1 MTIRTIPCAIALA
14 CAANFACAQDSA
26 VETIT
31 VTGSRLPVNLSDL
44 AASVTVLNEAD
55 IQASGA
61 TQLTDLLRGMPG
73 ISISQS
79 GSPGALAELRL
90 RGSETNHLLVLIDG
104 VIVNDLSQG
113 GLVDFAH
120 LTAANIAKVEL
131 LRGAQSAL
139 WGSGAVAGV
148 VSITTKGHTQPSDSA
163 SLSAAAGNGGTYR
176 GAVSASH
183 NVDNLSAS
191 FYANRFKTDG
201 DNVSRTGTEDDGY
214 RNTTAGASL
223 NWQLASQHSLSAS
236 VRVVDYQN
244 DYDATDFSTGLPADA
259 DNVTDGKQLTSSVQW
274 HFSVPQLGYR
284 SEIKAQY
291 HKDDNDNL
299 TDGVD
304 AGGTTGERK
313 QLNWTHFFD
322 ADVANFA
329 IGAELLKREFEQRG
343 PATYG
348 DPNYRGDDNTSSVFA
363 ELTGWGTEQ
372 LSTQFSLRY
381 DDNERFDKAWSYRA
395 GARYSLTRQVS
406 VFTSVSQAVKTPS
419 FTELYGYYPASFIG
433 NPELQPEQS
442 REYELGLSSAFTDEL
457 SAQLSVY
464 STRLEQ
470 EIVSI
475 WDADSGLSSVANTTE
490 DSRRD
495 GFEASVEWVAD
506 TWQLTAHYTYL
517 DASQGDGSNQTVE
530 LRRPNHTGSIIYR
543 HSLPVQGLSAYI
555 KADYTGV
562 RKDTFYPPWPASAQT
577 LDLDPYWL
585 VSMNVSYALTTHW
598 DLGLRVDNAL
608 AQEYEDIVG
617 YSGTERRYL
626 AQASY
631 RF

>member
-1 MTIRTIPCAIALA
+1 MTIRTIPCAITLA
-14 CAANFACAQDSA
+14 CAASFACAQDTS

-73 ISISQS
+73 ISVSQS
-79 GSPGALAELRL
+79 GSPGSLAELRL

-120 LTAANIAKVEL
+120 LTSANIAKIEL

-148 VSITTKGHTQPSDSA
+148 VSITTKGQTQPSDSA
-163 SLSAAAGNGGTYR
+163 SISAAAGNGGTYR
-176 GAVSASH
+176 GAVSANHSS
-183 NVDNLSAS
+183 NNLNLS
-191 FYANRFKTDG
+191 FYANHFNTDG
-201 DNVSRTGTEDDGY
+201 DNVSRAGDEDDGY
-214 RNTTAGASL
+214 ENTTTGASIH
-223 NWQLASQHSLSAS
+223 WQVASQHAVSAN
-236 VRVVDYQN
+236 VRLVDYQN
-244 DYDATDFSTGLPADA
+244 DYDATDAATGLPADA
-259 DNVTDGKQLTSSVQW
+259 DNVTDGKQITSSVQW
-274 HFSVPQLGYR
+274 HYSLPEIGYR
-284 SEIKAQY
+284 SEVKAQY
-291 HKDDNDNL
+291 HKDNNDNL
-299 TDGVD
+299 TSGID

-322 ADVANFA
+322 LDVANFA
-329 IGAELLKREFEQRG
+329 LGGELLKREFEQRG
-343 PATYG
+343 PDTYG
-348 DPNYRGDDNTSSVFA
+348 DPNYRGDDSTNSVFA
-363 ELTGWGTEQ
+363 ELTGWGTKQ
-372 LSTQFSLRY
+372 LNTQFSVRY
-381 DDNERFDKAWSYRA
+381 DDNERFDTAWSYRA
-395 GARYSLTRQVS
+395 GARYSFTKQVA
-406 VFTSVSQAVKTPS
+406 VFASVSQAVKTPS

-433 NPELQPEQS
+433 NPDLQPEQS
-442 REYELGLSSAFTDEL
+442 REYELGLSSDFTE
-457 SAQLSVY
+457 SVTAQFSVY

-495 GFEASVEWVAD
+495 GFEASLQWAAD

-517 DASQGDGSNQTVE
+517 DASQGDGTNQTVE
-530 LRRPNHTGSIIYR
+530 LRRPNHTGSVTYR
-543 HSLPVQGLSAYI
+543 HSLPVQGMSVYI

-585 VSMNVSYALTTHW
+585 VSMNVNYAVTSHW
-598 DLGLRVDNAL
+598 DVGLRVDNAL
-608 AQEYEDIVG
+608 AEEYEDIVG
-617 YSGTERRYL
+617 YRGAERRYL